1 MIVRYGLIVWF
12 DKKVHNVCIICIA
25 CMHASMHYA
34 QCIQQQHRRE
44 DSQMNSMIKCVYIVP
59 PAFPGASREPL
70 GYYERDLLVS
80 KEEETNAQNKM
91 SICQFSRRM
100 VTHPDWKLNEN
111 DGLVF

>member
-1 MIVRYGLIVWF
+1 
-12 DKKVHNVCIICIA
+12 
-25 CMHASMHYA
+25 MHASMHYA

-80 KEEETNAQNKM
+80 KGRRNERTKQNEYL
-91 SICQFSRRM
+91 SIFQENG
-100 VTHPDWKLNEN
+100 HPP
-111 DGLVF
+111 